1 MRYYEKDGYM
11 LIRRHWIV
19 MLLNYLKFIFLMSL
33 AGLLFYIAMT
43 FQGALGRT
51 LVVYVMFPAI
61 FLTINF
67 AFLKLIFDM
76 IKYFNRLIV
85 IDNHSVIVIKT
96 SLIETDNIELIGLGK
111 IIKIDTAMRGIFQN
125 LFVFGDMIIEQADTT
140 RFFDSVYRP
149 YQVANYIKE
158 AQIRY
163 EKELVK
169 SGKFPH

>member
-1 MRYYEKDGYM
+1 
-11 LIRRHWIV
+11 
-19 MLLNYLKFIFLMSL
+19 
-33 AGLLFYIAMT
+33 
-43 FQGALGRT
+43 
-51 LVVYVMFPAI
+51 MFPVI

>member
-33 AGLLFYIAMT
+33 AGLLFYIAIA
-43 FQGALGRT
+43 FQGVLGRV

-96 SLIETDNIELIGLGK
+96 SLIETDNIELI
-111 IIKIDTAMRGIFQN
+111 
-125 LFVFGDMIIEQADTT
+125 
-140 RFFDSVYRP
+140 
-149 YQVANYIKE
+149 
-158 AQIRY
+158 
-163 EKELVK
+163 
-169 SGKFPH
+169 